1 MFYSVESSVLFREIN
16 IVSALADVCCFKTD
30 ARTGV
35 KAILMFALQLFLD
48 AYASQGLASGSF
60 LSALFRDKVTFQSQM
75 FSLFK

>member
-1 MFYSVESSVLFREIN
+1 MCNFSYAIMFYSVESSVLFREIN

-48 AYASQGLASGSF
+48 AYASQGLAMS
-60 LSALFRDKVTFQSQM
+60 VTQSVRCI
-75 FSLFK
+75 